1 MAGVKKVLITGVTGL
16 IGGVILADLRRDHE
30 VTGIARRYKEGI
42 RHFQGDIFDYE
53 GMLPAFEGQDAVVH
67 LAANASVATPWE
79 SALKDNIVG
88 TRNVYQA
95 CVDSGVKRIVF
106 ASSNH
111 VMGMYENDPPLLPC
125 R

>member
-79 SALKDNIVG
+79 SARARRNKTAACARTTEPG
-88 TRNVYQA
+88 RGRCSGPRRAHPARTAPTRRL
-95 CVDSGVKRIVF
+95 S
-106 ASSNH
+106 
-111 VMGMYENDPPLLPC
+111 
-125 R
+125 